1 MLPNF
6 FDKFNKDIPWLKN
19 NTIYL
24 TRHGSMAYGTNTK
37 NSDEDFK
44 GVCVPPKPYY
54 LGSMKTFEQAELS
67 EPDTVTYEIN
77 KFFTLAADS
86 NPNVIEV
93 LFTDDSDHIH
103 IDSLGER
110 LLENREKF
118 LSKKIKFTF
127 SGYAVSQLKRIK
139 THRRWL
145 LNPPQT
151 PPTRLEMGL
160 PEKTLIPQDQLM
172 AAEAEIRKE
181 LDRYQFDFIEHASE
195 GEKVQLKALISTMM
209 AELKITSDAEW
220 VSAARRVG
228 LDDNFILLMQKEREY
243 TSKKR
248 EWDQYKNWE
257 RTRNKDRAS
266 LEAKYGYDTK
276 HGYHLVRLIRMC
288 REILTTG
295 KVIVK
300 RPDFEEL
307 LAIRNG
313 AWDCD
318 YLIEW
323 AEQQDKELDEL
334 YKTCDVLPKMPD
346 RDYIDGLCIE
356 LVEKS
361 LSKYSWY
368 NVQKLLRNLVK

>member
-1 MLPNF
+1 MTWLPERTV
-6 FDKFNKDIPWLKN
+6 L
-19 NTIYL
+19 L
-24 TRHGSMAYGTNTK
+24 VRHGSHAYGTNTPA
-37 NSDEDFK
+37 SDEDFK
-44 GVCVPPKPYY
+44 GIAIPPKEYF
-54 LGSMKTFEQAELS
+54 LGSANRFEQAELKAPN
-67 EPDTVTYEIN
+67 PDAVIYDIR
-77 KFFTLAADS
+77 KFFVLAADC
-86 NPNVIEV
+86 NPNIIEV
-93 LFTDDSDHIH
+93 LHTDASDHFVVDKI
-103 IDSLGER
+103 GEKI
-110 LLENREKF
+110 LENKDNF

-127 SGYAVSQLKRIK
+127 SGYAVAQLKRIK

-145 LNPPQT
+145 VNPPQS
-151 PPTRLEMGL
+151 PPTRAEMGL
-160 PEKTLIPQDQLM
+160 PDKTLIPQDQLT

-181 LDRYQFDFIEHASE
+181 LDKYQFDFLEHSSE
-195 GEKVQLKALISTMM
+195 GEKVQLKSLISNMM
-209 AELKITSDAEW
+209 AELKITSDTEW
-220 VSAARRVG
+220 FSAARRVG
-228 LDDNFILLMQKEREY
+228 LDDNFIYLMQKEREY
-243 TSKKR
+243 AGKKR
-248 EWDQYKNWE
+248 EWDQFKNWE

-323 AEQQDKELDEL
+323 ADQQDKELDEL
-334 YKTCDVLPKMPD
+334 YKTCNVLPKMPD
-346 RDYIDGLCIE
+346 RDYLDKLGIE
-356 LVEKS
+356 LVEMS

-368 NVQKLLRNLVK
+368 NVQKLLKDLIK